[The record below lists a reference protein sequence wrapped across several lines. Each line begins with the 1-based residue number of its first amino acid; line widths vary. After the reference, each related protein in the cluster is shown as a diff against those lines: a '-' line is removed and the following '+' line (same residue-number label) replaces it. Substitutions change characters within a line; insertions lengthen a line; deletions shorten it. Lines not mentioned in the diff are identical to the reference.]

1 MFSKVYN
8 FFGGLIQIAFS
19 FEQRIEHDV
28 EAIIGDF
35 TATVAK
41 LEDAAVAK
49 AKQADE
55 AFLQSMRLSLVADAL
70 KAEGV
75 RAQDVA
81 AKIKALV
88 S

>member
-1 MFSKVYN
+1 MFSKIWNYLVN
-8 FFGGLIQIAFS
+8 V
-19 FEQRIEHDV
+19 EQTVEHDV
-28 EAIIGDF
+28 EAIISTF
-35 TATVAK
+35 TNTVAK

-55 AFLQSMRLSLVADAL
+55 AFLQSMKLSTVADAL